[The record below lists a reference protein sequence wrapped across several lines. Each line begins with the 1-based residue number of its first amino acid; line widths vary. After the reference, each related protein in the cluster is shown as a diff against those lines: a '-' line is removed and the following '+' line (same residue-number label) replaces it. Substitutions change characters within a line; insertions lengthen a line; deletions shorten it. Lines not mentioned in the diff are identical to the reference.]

1 MSTFLQTIVSGF
13 LTGSLYALIGIGL
26 TIIFGVMRVIN
37 FAHGELLMI
46 GMYITYWLFHLL
58 GVDPLLSLLVTM
70 PLLFLLG
77 AGIQRWLIAPSI
89 RAPEENLI
97 LLTVGV
103 SLVLSNLALLL
114 WTADYRTVKAS
125 YSGLAWRLGGIS
137 FSVPLLMGFGIALA
151 LTGVLFLF
159 LMRTDMGRAIRAT
172 AQNRESALLM
182 GIPVQKIS
190 MITFGIG
197 ASLAGAAG
205 TLLDPVYYIY
215 PNVGA
220 PFTLKAFVIV
230 VLGGMGNVVGALT
243 GGLILGVAESLG
255 AVYISTGYRDAV
267 GFVIFLLILTLRPSG
282 LFGGSRT

>member
-46 GMYITYWLFHLL
+46 GMYVTYWLFHLL
-58 GVDPLLSLLVTM
+58 GVDPLLSLLVSM

-77 AGIQRWLIAPSI
+77 AGIQRLLIAPSI

-114 WTADYRTVKAS
+114 WTADYRTVKAT
-125 YSGLAWRLGGIS
+125 YSGLAWRLRGIS

-151 LTGVLFLF
+151 LTGVLFMF
-159 LMRTDMGRAIRAT
+159 LMKTDMGRAIRAT
-172 AQNRESALLM
+172 AQDRESALLM

-230 VLGGMGNVVGALT
+230 VLGGMGNVVGALS

-282 LFGGSRT
+282 LFGRSRT

>member
-1 MSTFLQTIVSGF
+1 MSGF

-46 GMYITYWLFHLL
+46 GMYVTYWLFHLL
-58 GVDPLLSLLVTM
+58 GVDPLLSLLVSM

-77 AGIQRWLIAPSI
+77 AGIQRLLIAPSI

-114 WTADYRTVKAS
+114 WTADYRTVKAT
-125 YSGLAWRLGGIS
+125 YSGLAWRLRGIS

-151 LTGVLFLF
+151 LTGVLFMF
-159 LMRTDMGRAIRAT
+159 LMKTDMGRAIRAT
-172 AQNRESALLM
+172 AQDRESALLM

-230 VLGGMGNVVGALT
+230 VLGGMGNVVGALS

-282 LFGGSRT
+282 LFGRSRT

>member
-37 FAHGELLMI
+37 FAHGELLML

-70 PLLFLLG
+70 PLLFLIG
-77 AGIQRWLIAPSI
+77 AAIQRFLIAPSI

-103 SLVLSNLALLL
+103 SLVLSNLALLF
-114 WTADYRTVKAS
+114 WTADYRTVTAS
-125 YSGLAWRLGGIS
+125 YSGVAWRLAGIS
-137 FSVPLLMGFGIALA
+137 FSVPLLIGFGIALA
-151 LTGVLFLF
+151 ITAVLFLF
-159 LMRTDMGRAIRAT
+159 LMRTDIGRAIRAT
-172 AQNRESALLM
+172 AQDRESAMLM

-230 VLGGMGNVVGALT
+230 VLGGMGSVVGALV

-267 GFVIFLLILTLRPSG
+267 GFVIFLLILTLKPSG
-282 LFGGSRT
+282 LFGRSRT